1 MTGEYGY
8 EATAESQAGMDLTA
22 VPLVDTPITTGG
34 VTGFTWCVPNSS
46 AEPEAAVTFMSM
58 MYTNADICN
67 LMAWGV
73 EGRDYIVEDGI
84 AKYPDGNSDVPYHS
98 DDYLTGNQFLVLPW
112 DGNSVTMREES
123 QAQVESAPISAYL
136 GFTANTDSIATEVS
150 ALSNVYAEFGPQIE
164 TGVAAPD
171 VYDTFVERLYSN
183 GAQKV
188 IDEYQRQLD
197 EWIAQ
202 NQ

>member
-1 MTGEYGY
+1 M
-8 EATAESQAGMDLTA
+8 
-22 VPLVDTPITTGG
+22 
-34 VTGFTWCVPNSS
+34 
-46 AEPEAAVTFMSM
+46 
-58 MYTNADICN
+58 
-67 LMAWGV
+67 
-73 EGRDYIVEDGI
+73 
-84 AKYPDGNSDVPYHS
+84 PYHS
-98 DDYLTGNQFLVLPW
+98 DDFLIGNQFLALPW

-123 QAQVESAPISAYL
+123 LDQMEAAPISAYL

-150 ALSNVYAEFGPQIE
+150 ALSNVYLEFGPQIE
-164 TGVAAPD
+164 TGMAAPE
-171 VYDTFVERLYSN
+171 VYDQFVERLYSN